1 MRRRL
6 AVIAVLPILVLTL
19 SAVTATTASA
29 APPAQA
35 ARHAGA
41 PYSEKFAA
49 GAACPFAVRVSGIDD
64 TTVTPLPDG
73 NLYAHG
79 YFDVVV
85 TNLRTGKHV
94 FRVASGPGVID
105 PFTAKI
111 YATGR
116 WVIQV
121 GPRPG
126 HKARLDLITGKFTI
140 NLVDGVPYDLSPKTT
155 VVNLCQLVK

>member
-6 AVIAVLPILVLTL
+6 ASISLIPILAVAL
-19 SAVTATTASA
+19 SMMTAGSA
-29 APPAQA
+29 LAAQPA
-35 ARHAGA
+35 ARHAGT
-41 PYSEKFAA
+41 PYSQSFAA

-64 TTVTPLPDG
+64 QTTTPRADG
-73 NLYAHG
+73 TLYSHG
-79 YFDVVV
+79 YFDAVV
-85 TNLRTGKHV
+85 TNVRTGKHV

-121 GPRPG
+121 APRPG
-126 HKARLDLITGKFTI
+126 HKARLDLITGKFII
-140 NLVDGVPYDLSPKTT
+140 NLIDGVPYHLSPKST
-155 VVNLCQLVK
+155 VVNLCQLVR